1 MFFSSGCIPLLLYG
15 FRASL
20 AAPAVPFPIS
30 MSDISLA
37 AAPLQLSDNSTQSS
51 NNQTQEQQ
59 ESLQL
64 VYSNHTLA
72 RYVENPEASLWAI

>member
-1 MFFSSGCIPLLLYG
+1 MFFSSGCIPLLLYELK
-15 FRASL
+15 ASL
-20 AAPAVPFPIS
+20 AANAVPFPIS
-30 MSDISLA
+30 MSDTSLV

-64 VYSNHTLA
+64 VHSNHTLA